1 MLKRISTS
9 KVMNLSRFLWVA
21 GSVTFW
27 SGSVWAQLLPPASDD
42 VKLRVTQQELDEDA
56 AGRSEKAHAEALAGQ
71 FTVDPSVVEHLRT
84 SKQGWGEIAIRLGVA
99 QELTK
104 TDPKTY
110 PTMTEAMQK
119 VGDLRMQKMGWSAI
133 GKELGLALEPVVTE
147 VQRVRQEMRAEAKR
161 AATEAVVTPERALEQ
176 SQSEQTSQ
184 SRRAEK
190 TQRPKRSEKPQR
202 P

>member
-1 MLKRISTS
+1 
-9 KVMNLSRFLWVA
+9 MNLSRFLWVA

-56 AGRSEKAHAEALAGQ
+56 AGRTEKAHAEAMAKQ
-71 FTVDPSVVEHLRT
+71 FKVEPSVVEHLRN
-84 SKQGWGEIAIRLGVA
+84 SKLGWGEIAIRLGLA
-99 QELTK
+99 RELTK

-119 VGDLRMQKMGWSAI
+119 IGDLRMQKKGWSAI
-133 GKELGLALEPVVTE
+133 GKELGLALGPVLSD

-161 AATEAVVTPERALEQ
+161 AATEGLVTPERALER

-184 SRRAEK
+184 SGGTEK
-190 TQRPKRSEKPQR
+190 TQRPKRAEKPPR